1 MNKNKVLFLK
11 EQTFPS
17 YFAIIIIG
25 VCLGCLIILGLWKI
39 SFAIVLSI
47 PLFLYLKKVEDLYLF
62 WLFSFSLFSINSLTF
77 LDVEGHPILNYD
89 RIFIFVLFFLILLE
103 IAVNKRKVVLPNYIE
118 AAFLLLLIILGFS
131 IGAKSFWI
139 FRGIRYY
146 IDVFLLPFIIF
157 FLSKNLILDKK
168 YFNKFVNIL
177 FIVGIYISIM
187 GVFEYITKFDLFPD
201 LEYGGF
207 RITENIWL
215 RINGPYINDHTFG
228 FCVSMCFFIALYK
241 YITLSKKKRS
251 SNIMFFSIFLLMT
264 TAIFLTFYRGI
275 ILSLVLGLT
284 TFFIIR
290 RKGLFKFGLV
300 VIILTLFTVPF
311 QNKIR
316 SSELFNTRI
325 ANMDTI
331 EDRIGRYNYSLALFR
346 ENPIQGIGFRNYE
359 LLTQTSGQHNQI
371 ISMLSETGLLG
382 TSVYIILTL
391 FLFYYSIKYYKSSNK
406 YNEKQFLIIYIS
418 ILVVYLALGLSDN
431 SGFDKALN
439 YLFFSISGVAMGR
452 ARKRR
457 LS

>member
-1 MNKNKVLFLK
+1 KVLFLK
-11 EQTFPS
+11 EQTIPS
-17 YFAIIIIG
+17 YMAIIFIG
-25 VCLGCLIILGLWKI
+25 VCLGCLIIFGLWKF
-39 SFAIVLSI
+39 SFAVLLAI
-47 PLFLYLKKVEDLYLF
+47 PLFLYLKKAEDLYLF
-62 WLFSFSLFSINSLTF
+62 WLFSFSLFSVNSLTF
-77 LDVEGHPILNYD
+77 FDVEGHPILNYD
-89 RIFIFVLFFLILLE
+89 RIFIFILFIFILLE
-103 IAVNKRKVVLPNYIE
+103 IAVKKRKFVPPNNIE
-118 AAFLLLLIILGFS
+118 ATFLILLIIFGFS
-131 IGAKSFWI
+131 IGTKSFWI
-139 FRGIRYY
+139 FRGLRYY
-146 IDVFLLPFIIF
+146 IDAFLLPFIIF

-168 YFNKFVNIL
+168 QFYKFVNIL

-201 LEYGGF
+201 PEYGGI
-207 RITENIWL
+207 RITENIWS
-215 RINGPYINDHTFG
+215 RVNGPYINDHTFG

-241 YITLSKKKRS
+241 YIILSKKKKS
-251 SNIMFFSIFLLMT
+251 SNIIYFSIFLLMT

-275 ILSLVLGLT
+275 ILSLVLGLV

-290 RKGLFKFGLV
+290 RKGLFKFGLI
-300 VIILTLFTVPF
+300 VIILTLFTVLF

-325 ANMDTI
+325 ANIKTI
-331 EDRIGRYNYSLALFR
+331 EDRIERYNYSFALFR

-359 LLTQTSGQHNQI
+359 LLRQTTGQHNQI

-382 TSVYIILTL
+382 TSVYILLTL
-391 FLFYYSIKYYKSSNK
+391 FLFYYSIKYYKSSNG
-406 YNEKQFLIIYIS
+406 YNEKQFLIIYMS

-452 ARKRR
+452 ARKER